1 MWVGGFNRYEINK
14 INFSIIFDKE
24 CICIYVYVFYLLK
37 SSLYCLYN
45 SSY

>member
-24 CICIYVYVFYLLK
+24 SIYVYVFYLLK

-45 SSY
+45 SNY

>member
-14 INFSIIFDKE
+14 INCSIIFDKK
-24 CICIYVYVFYLLK
+24 CIYVYVFYLLK

-45 SSY
+45 SNY